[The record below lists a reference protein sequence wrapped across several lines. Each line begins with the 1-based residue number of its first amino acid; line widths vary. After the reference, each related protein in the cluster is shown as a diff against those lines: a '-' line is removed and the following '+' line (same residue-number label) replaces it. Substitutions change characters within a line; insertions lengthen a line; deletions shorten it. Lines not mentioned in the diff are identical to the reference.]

1 MESVK
6 LNKRQTE
13 IVNKYEDLSEDGK
26 QLIEYILKIGSSG
39 IFSQEEFTD
48 FMMLLEK
55 RL

>member
-13 IVNKYEDLSEDGK
+13 IVNKYMDLSEDGK
-26 QLIEYILKIGSSG
+26 RLIEYILKIGASG
-39 IFSQEEFTD
+39 IFSHEEFAD
-48 FMMLLEK
+48 LMMLLEK